1 MRAGMTN
8 SSDAVP
14 SEVVINRTLAKR
26 LWPNGNAIGGR
37 FRTNPSASWS
47 TVVGI
52 VDDIRMP
59 GLTSAGAALQMYTV
73 PTPRIPGLAYVVRA
87 SIPSTSLI
95 PSLRSAIAEG
105 GPDVSIGTA
114 TTGDDYLRD
123 SLAPSRFAMT
133 LLGSFAIVALALS
146 AVGLYGVIEYAVS
159 QRTREIGVRVAL
171 GADSSA
177 IAKLVVGN
185 CLRLAL
191 VGVMLGII
199 GAFATSRALDSM
211 IYGVT
216 AFDPV
221 SFAAIPLLL
230 GAIALIASYVP
241 TRRALRIDPVEALR
255 TE

>member
-1 MRAGMTN
+1 
-8 SSDAVP
+8 
-14 SEVVINRTLAKR
+14 
-26 LWPNGNAIGGR
+26 
-37 FRTNPSASWS
+37 
-47 TVVGI
+47 
-52 VDDIRMP
+52 
-59 GLTSAGAALQMYTV
+59 
-73 PTPRIPGLAYVVRA
+73 
-87 SIPSTSLI
+87 
-95 PSLRSAIAEG
+95 
-105 GPDVSIGTA
+105 
-114 TTGDDYLRD
+114 
-123 SLAPSRFAMT
+123 MT